1 MDESDKIEYYCIGLS
16 KFICKFMRSLMIFTM
31 VFILTKLL
39 KVHNSIT
46 ALSMIVAILNI
57 LHSIIVD
64 VTIPIIKLNN
74 DGGLKHEQQR
84 SN

>member
-1 MDESDKIEYYCIGLS
+1 MDESDKIECYCIGLS
-16 KFICKFMRSLMIFTM
+16 KFMCKFMRSLMILTM
-31 VFILTKLL
+31 VFILTNLL

-74 DGGLKHEQQR
+74 DGGLKHEQ
-84 SN
+84 

>member
-1 MDESDKIEYYCIGLS
+1 MDESDKIECYCIGLS
-16 KFICKFMRSLMIFTM
+16 KLMCKFMRSLMILTM
-31 VFILTKLL
+31 VFILTNLL

-57 LHSIIVD
+57 LHSIMVD

-74 DGGLKHEQQR
+74 DGGLKHEQ
-84 SN
+84 